1 VTTPFYSLTDIESLK
16 CG

>member
-1 VTTPFYSLTDIESLK
+1 VTTPFYNLTDIESLK